1 MKPFYLLL
9 FCCLSLQSA
18 RAQNVDAVES
28 IKSQQGPR
36 AQGAEADESQ
46 IVILLMRQVQAW
58 NKGNIEQ
65 YMTGYWN
72 SDSLLFIGSKG
83 PRYGY
88 KATLDRYKEA
98 YPDAEHM
105 GHLNMDIDNLKR
117 LSDAYYFVVGRWAL
131 DRKAGNL
138 SGSFTL
144 LLHNINGHWLIVC
157 DHSS

>member
-1 MKPFYLLL
+1 M
-9 FCCLSLQSA
+9 
-18 RAQNVDAVES
+18 AQNIEAVES
-28 IKSQQGPR
+28 KNGQKTAKTQK
-36 AQGAEADESQ
+36 AETDESN
-46 IVILLMRQVQAW
+46 IVTLLIRQTQAW
-58 NKGNIEQ
+58 NKGSIDE

-105 GHLNMDIDNLKR
+105 GHLKMDIDNVKR
-117 LSDAYYFVVGRWAL
+117 LSKDYYFVVGRWAL

-144 LLHNINGHWLIVC
+144 LLRNIDGHWLIVC